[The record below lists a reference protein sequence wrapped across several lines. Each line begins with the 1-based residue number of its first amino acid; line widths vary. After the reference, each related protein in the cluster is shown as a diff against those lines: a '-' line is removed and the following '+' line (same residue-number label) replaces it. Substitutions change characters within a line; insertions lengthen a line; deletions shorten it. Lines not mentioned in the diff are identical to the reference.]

1 MYKCYCKLEKELR
14 NILKKKGYAE
24 IDGLKSEYILHV
36 DSFMH
41 ISRPGQNTHLFQLM
55 HLIL

>member
-41 ISRPGQNTHLFQLM
+41 ISRPGQT
-55 HLIL
+55 LIYFNSCT